1 MRLANACRSAWYHG
15 KTLWLFTAS
24 DIKSIVIPT
33 MAFGL
38 FSTLSGPVLGFEDV
52 NPLYLV
58 GRSMILFWWAWMN
71 LLLLCIN
78 NQRKAEDIQEDRVNK
93 AWRPLPSDRLT
104 ISQAEKLLWGA
115 VPVIGLI
122 TLCTGGFPQY
132 VLLTALNFWY
142 NDGGGAHNPIFRNLI
157 NACGFVLY
165 ASAAIDIVATAPLST
180 YTLTIFQWL
189 AVIGGVVL
197 TTIQI
202 QDLRDQAGDS
212 LRGRPTLPI
221 SIGDGNARWTV
232 IVPILF
238 WSTFP
243 PFFWRLDVGGYGL
256 TVLTGAFTIGRLCFL
271 RTSEGDRT
279 TFKIWSLWLV
289 SIYSLPLIKMYYTRR
304 EHL

>member
-122 TLCTGGFPQY
+122 TLCTGGFP
-132 VLLTALNFWY
+132 
-142 NDGGGAHNPIFRNLI
+142 
-157 NACGFVLY
+157 
-165 ASAAIDIVATAPLST
+165 S
-180 YTLTIFQWL
+180 
-189 AVIGGVVL
+189 
-197 TTIQI
+197 I

-256 TVLTGAFTIGRLCFL
+256 TVLIGAFTIGRLCFL